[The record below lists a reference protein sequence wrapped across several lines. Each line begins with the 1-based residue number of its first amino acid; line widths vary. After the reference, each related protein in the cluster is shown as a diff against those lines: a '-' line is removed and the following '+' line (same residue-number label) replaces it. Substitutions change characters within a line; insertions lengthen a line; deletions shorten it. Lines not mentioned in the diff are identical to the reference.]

1 MLWRKITFLGTA
13 SGRMAA
19 MAGPVTWVGV
29 LVTLYKVFF
38 VTQPKTIR
46 RPPPP
51 LYYLL
56 YVLFLLFIYYK
67 VHTSN
72 NATPVV

>member
-1 MLWRKITFLGTA
+1 
-13 SGRMAA
+13 MAA

-46 RPPPP
+46 RRPPP